1 MVWIFLQKRPFFKRQ
16 VEELLFFLAWAQS
29 RAYLKQ
35 EKEQREGAEIPA
47 VFFILS
53 Q

>member
-1 MVWIFLQKRPFFKRQ
+1 MVWIFLQKIPFFKRQ
-16 VEELLFFLAWAQS
+16 VEELLFFLARAQR
-29 RAYLKQ
+29 RACLKQ
-35 EKEQREGAEIPA
+35 EREGAEIPA